1 MYVTYIQTWLFYFLS
16 YGLCYLQR
24 DMMLQLLLTLLFV
37 PLSLFTQ
44 IVSIQDFSLP
54 NAVDGTE
61 FSLSEVKDNKAIVV
75 IFTSNYCPY
84 AKLYD
89 RRISALFDTYRQ
101 QGVKFVL
108 INPNNP
114 SQSPPDSPKAMAQK
128 VKELRWNVP
137 YLIDDKQ
144 QVAKLF
150 DVQKTPE
157 AFVLQNRGDKYEIL
171 YRGSIDDN
179 PQVASDVSHHY
190 LKDAIDAVLQD
201 KPVVIDNTHP
211 TGCMIKN

>member
-1 MYVTYIQTWLFYFLS
+1 MIFHFLF
-16 YGLCYLQR
+16 
-24 DMMLQLLLTLLFV
+24 TIV
-37 PLSLFTQ
+37 PLSLSLLTQ

-54 NAVDGTE
+54 NAVDGNV
-61 FSLSEVKDNKAIVV
+61 FSLSEVEDNEAVVV

-89 RRISALFDTYRQ
+89 RRISSLFDTYRQ
-101 QGVKFVL
+101 QGVKFIL

-114 SQSPPDSPKAMAQK
+114 SQSPSDSPTEMAKK
-128 VKELRWNVP
+128 VKDLRWNVP
-137 YLIDDKQ
+137 YLVDDKQ
-144 QVAKLF
+144 EAADLF
-150 DVQKTPE
+150 NVQKTPE
-157 AFVLQNRGDKYEIL
+157 AFVMQNRGDDYQIL

-190 LKDAIDAVLQD
+190 LKDAIDAVLQG
-201 KPVVIDNTHP
+201 KPILNDSTHP